1 MRNYWKAAFT
11 WAREQTE
18 LLTWSKALSSL
29 GLAVVTLIVQSSI
42 GLRTWTS
49 VLLFAVA
56 AIVAYVLLSVLSLLW
71 NTLARA
77 PVALDAARAETET
90 VHQAELY
97 RLSGYGRV
105 LGSLERREDDLRI
118 WIPEYVRNQRET
130 HAWLR
135 SVVPRSLNYRDYI
148 EPLRAWANRPQSDIE
163 ITAEDAESADVKF
176 KIRQRWFDM

>member
-1 MRNYWKAAFT
+1 MAEHRFKKLFLWVFHRHSLIFREKRSSTLQMRNYWKAAFT

-77 PVALDAARAETET
+77 P
-90 VHQAELY
+90 
-97 RLSGYGRV
+97 G
-105 LGSLERREDDLRI
+105 
-118 WIPEYVRNQRET
+118 
-130 HAWLR
+130 
-135 SVVPRSLNYRDYI
+135 
-148 EPLRAWANRPQSDIE
+148 
-163 ITAEDAESADVKF
+163 
-176 KIRQRWFDM
+176 